1 MIDNANLA
9 THLAN
14 GILVAHVRCQKIG
27 DFEAAPLKSD
37 IEKVAP
43 LSGWKVIIDMK
54 DVLLMGS
61 SGIGTLVN
69 TKKSCDA
76 NKGRLIICGLSDELY
91 GVMKVSALTKLFT
104 IKKDVTEALASF

>member
-1 MIDNANLA
+1 MIDNANIA
-9 THLAN
+9 TRLAN
-14 GILVAHVRCQKIG
+14 GVLIAHLRCQKIG

-43 LSGWKVIIDMK
+43 QAGWKVVIDLK

-61 SGIGTLVN
+61 SGIGMLVT
-69 TKKSCDA
+69 TKKACDN
-76 NKGRLIICGLSDELY
+76 NKGRLIICGLSEELY

-104 IKKDVTEALASF
+104 IKKDLPEALAAF

>member
-1 MIDNANLA
+1 MIDNANLD
-9 THLAN
+9 TRLAN
-14 GILVAHVRCQKIG
+14 GILIAHLRCQKIG

-43 LSGWKVIIDMK
+43 QAGWKVIVDMK

-61 SGIGTLVN
+61 SGIGMLVT
-69 TKKSCDA
+69 TKKACDA
-76 NKGRLIICGLSDELY
+76 NKGRLIICGLSEEIY

-104 IKKDVTEALASF
+104 IKKDVAEAMASF